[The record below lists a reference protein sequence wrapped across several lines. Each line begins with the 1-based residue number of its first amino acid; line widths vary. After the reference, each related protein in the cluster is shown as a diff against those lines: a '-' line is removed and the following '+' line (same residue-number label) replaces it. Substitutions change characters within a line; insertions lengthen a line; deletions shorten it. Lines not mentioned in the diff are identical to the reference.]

1 MRALIHEPQ
10 VLLLDE
16 LTNSLDP
23 QSSQLTKEI
32 VHDYVAGGNNRVA
45 VWSSHRLEEIKEIC
59 DKVLVMDQG
68 RSEYFGPVLD
78 QDGNNCPSLDLSYT
92 NLGWM
97 TSGSLDP
104 VYSEG

>member
-23 QSSQLTKEI
+23 QSAQVTKQI
-32 VHDYVAGGNNRVA
+32 VRDYVAEGHNRIA

-78 QDGNNCPSLDLSYT
+78 QNGNNCRSLDLSYA

-97 TSGSLDP
+97 TSGCLKA
-104 VYSEG
+104 V